1 MPRIGEPKATSRMNN
16 RWLTRLRRIRDILY
30 WLAKVRAER
39 L

>member
-1 MPRIGEPKATSRMNN
+1 MPSPANLKARGRMNN
-16 RWLTRLRRIRDILY
+16 KWLMRLRRIRDILY